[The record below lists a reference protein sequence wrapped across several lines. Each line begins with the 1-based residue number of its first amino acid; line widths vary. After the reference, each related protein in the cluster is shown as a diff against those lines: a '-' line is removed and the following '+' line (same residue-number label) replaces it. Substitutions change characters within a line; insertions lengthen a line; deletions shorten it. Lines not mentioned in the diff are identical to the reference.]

1 MRAMTHSA
9 SQSAPKVRSGA
20 LLGIGLMLLGMFM
33 FSVNDVMGKWL
44 VATYSVG
51 QVLLLR
57 SIAALAVLLPIMRRQ
72 KVRLALPPRPGLH
85 ALRIAFSTLEVA
97 AFYWAVTYLALADVM
112 TYYLAGPIYVAAFAV
127 FWLGEKLDRPRI
139 LAIAVGFLG
148 VVVALR
154 PSAATLSLP
163 ALIALAGSMFYSL
176 LLITTRTLRETDDAT
191 LVLGQILG
199 ALIFGIIAA
208 PFHWVTPGPV
218 DLVGLL
224 LLGIVSMAAHV
235 CVNRSL
241 KIAPASVVAPYQ
253 YTLIVWAIVL
263 GYLAFGDVVGFWTL
277 VGAAI
282 ICMAGLA
289 LLLLEREAAR
299 RGRETKDIEA
309 PVLPGA

>member
-72 KVRLALPPRPGLH
+72 KLRLALPPRPGLH

-97 AFYWAVTYLALADVM
+97 AFYWAVTYLAVADVM
-112 TYYLAGPIYVAAFAV
+112 TYYLAGPIYVAALAA
-127 FWLGEKLDRPRI
+127 FWLGERLDRPRV

-163 ALIALAGSMFYSL
+163 ALIALAGSVFYSL
-176 LLITTRTLRETDDAT
+176 LLVTTRTLRETDDAT

-299 RGRETKDIEA
+299 RGREAKDIEA
-309 PVLPGA
+309 PVPPGA

>member
-1 MRAMTHSA
+1 MTHSA

-72 KVRLALPPRPGLH
+72 KVRFALPPRPGLH

-163 ALIALAGSMFYSL
+163 ALIALAGSVFYSL

-299 RGRETKDIEA
+299 RGREAKDIEA
-309 PVLPGA
+309 PVPPGA

>member
-1 MRAMTHSA
+1 MTHSA

-299 RGRETKDIEA
+299 RGREAKDIEA
-309 PVLPGA
+309 PVPPGA

>member
-1 MRAMTHSA
+1 
-9 SQSAPKVRSGA
+9 
-20 LLGIGLMLLGMFM
+20 
-33 FSVNDVMGKWL
+33 
-44 VATYSVG
+44 
-51 QVLLLR
+51 
-57 SIAALAVLLPIMRRQ
+57 
-72 KVRLALPPRPGLH
+72 
-85 ALRIAFSTLEVA
+85 
-97 AFYWAVTYLALADVM
+97 
-112 TYYLAGPIYVAAFAV
+112 VAAFAV
-127 FWLGEKLDRPRI
+127 FWLGERLDRPRI

-163 ALIALAGSMFYSL
+163 ALIALAGSVFYSL

-199 ALIFGIIAA
+199 ALIFGIVAA

-218 DLVGLL
+218 DLIGLL

-263 GYLAFGDVVGFWTL
+263 GYLAFGDVVGVWTL

-282 ICMAGLA
+282 ICVAGLA

-299 RGRETKDIEA
+299 RGRDAKDIEA
-309 PVLPGA
+309 PVPPGA

>member
-163 ALIALAGSMFYSL
+163 ALIALAGSVFYSL

-299 RGRETKDIEA
+299 RGREAKDIEA
-309 PVLPGA
+309 PVPPGA

>member
-1 MRAMTHSA
+1 MIQPA
-9 SQSAPKVRSGA
+9 SPSAPKVRSGA

-57 SIAALAVLLPIMRRQ
+57 SAAALAILLPIMRRR
-72 KVRLALPPRPGLH
+72 KVPLALPPRPGLH

-97 AFYWAVTYLALADVM
+97 AFYWAVSYLALADVM

-127 FWLGEKLDRPRI
+127 FWLGERLDRPRI

-163 ALIALAGSMFYSL
+163 ALIALAGSVFYSL

-199 ALIFGIIAA
+199 ALIFGLVAA

-218 DLVGLL
+218 DLAGLL

-282 ICMAGLA
+282 ICVAGLA
-289 LLLLEREAAR
+289 LLLLEREAAK
-299 RGRETKDIEA
+299 RGREAQDIQA
-309 PVLPGA
+309 ATPPGP